1 MNGKNTTLA
10 RQFIGTPLGEMIA
23 VASDKGIMMFE
34 FAEEAHPERALKEL
48 LRHTPP
54 GTEIAELDHPLLTQ
68 LRTEIGEY
76 FAGTR
81 TTFGVPLDP
90 VGTPFQLEVWSALLK
105 IPYGQTWSYAQEAQ
119 AMGRPTAVRA
129 VANANG
135 RNRMPILIPCHR
147 VIGSDGSLTGYS
159 AGIQR
164 KTALLALERRF
175 LL

>member
-1 MNGKNTTLA
+1 MSRKNITLA
-10 RQFIGTPLGEMIA
+10 RQVIGTPLGDMIA

-34 FAEEAHPERALKEL
+34 FAEGAHPERALNDL
-48 LRHTPP
+48 LRHTAP
-54 GTEIAELDHPLLTQ
+54 GTEVTDAKHPLLSRLQ
-68 LRTEIGEY
+68 TEIEEY
-76 FAGTR
+76 FAGAR
-81 TTFGVPLDP
+81 TAFDVPLDP
-90 VGTPFQLEVWSALLK
+90 AGTPFQLEVWSALQK
-105 IPYGQTWSYAQEAQ
+105 IPYGQTWSYAEEA
-119 AMGRPTAVRA
+119 AAIGRPKAVRA
-129 VANANG
+129 VAGANG

>member
-10 RQFIGTPLGEMIA
+10 RQIIGTPLGEMIA

-34 FAEEAHPERALKEL
+34 FAEGAHPERAVNDL
-48 LRHTPP
+48 LRHMLP
-54 GTEIAELDHPLLTQ
+54 GTLIAERMHPHIER
-68 LRTEIGEY
+68 LRQEIGEY
-76 FAGTR
+76 FAGAR
-81 TTFGVPLDP
+81 ATFSVPLYP
-90 VGTPFQLEVWSALLK
+90 VGTPFQLQVWSALQK
-105 IPYGQTWSYAQEAQ
+105 IPYGKTWSYAEEAA

-129 VANANG
+129 VAGANG

>member
-10 RQFIGTPLGEMIA
+10 RQVIGTPLGEMIA
-23 VASDKGIMMFE
+23 VTSDKGIMMFE
-34 FAEEAHPERALKEL
+34 FAEGAHPERAVKEL
-48 LRHTPP
+48 LRHMPT
-54 GTEIAELDHPLLTQ
+54 GALIAERTHPHIDR
-68 LRTEIGEY
+68 LRREIGEY

-81 TTFGVPLDP
+81 TTFDVPLDP
-90 VGTPFQLEVWSALLK
+90 VGTPFQLQVWSTLLK
-105 IPYGQTWSYAQEAQ
+105 IPYGQTWSYAREAA

-147 VIGSDGSLTGYS
+147 VIGSDGSLAGYS

-164 KTALLALERRF
+164 KAALLALERKF

>member
-1 MNGKNTTLA
+1 MSGKNTTLA
-10 RQFIGTPLGEMIA
+10 RQVIGTPLGEMIA

-34 FAEEAHPERALKEL
+34 FAEGAHPERAMKEL
-48 LRHTPP
+48 LRHLP
-54 GTEIAELDHPLLTQ
+54 GSGIQDRVHPLLTR
-68 LRTEIGEY
+68 LETEIGEY
-76 FAGTR
+76 FAGRR
-81 TTFGVPLDP
+81 TTFDVPLDP

-105 IPYGQTWSYAQEAQ
+105 IPYGQTWSYAEEAR
-119 AMGRPTAVRA
+119 AIGRPTAVRA

>member
-10 RQFIGTPLGEMIA
+10 RQVIGTPLGDMIA

-34 FAEEAHPERALKEL
+34 FAEGAHPERAVNDL
-48 LRHTPP
+48 LRHIPP
-54 GTEIAELDHPLLTQ
+54 GTLIAERTHPHIER
-68 LRTEIGEY
+68 LRQEIGEY
-76 FAGTR
+76 FAGSR
-81 TTFGVPLDP
+81 TEFGVSLDP
-90 VGTPFQLEVWSALLK
+90 VGTPFQIEVWSALLR
-105 IPYGQTWSYAQEAQ
+105 IPYGTTCSYAEEA
-119 AMGRPTAVRA
+119 AIMGRPTAVRA

>member
-1 MNGKNTTLA
+1 MNGKHTPLV
-10 RQFIGTPLGEMIA
+10 RQVIGTPLGDMIA
-23 VASDKGIMMFE
+23 VASNKGIMMFE
-34 FAEEAHPERALKEL
+34 FVEGAHPERAVKEL
-48 LRHTPP
+48 LRHMPS
-54 GTEIAELDHPLLTQ
+54 GTLIVAGTHQHIDC
-68 LRTEIGEY
+68 LRQEIGEY

-81 TTFGVPLDP
+81 TTFGVPLCP
-90 VGTPFQLEVWSALLK
+90 VGTPFQLQVWSTLRT
-105 IPYGQTWSYAQEAQ
+105 IPYGQTWSYAREAA

-147 VIGSDGSLTGYS
+147 VIGSDGSLAGYS

-164 KTALLALERRF
+164 KAALLALERKF